1 MSFSNDILKLV
12 PNQSEA
18 VKSLAEQY
26 RKFAKASGE
35 DILGLAETV
44 YLANRELN
52 LRFLEEFYQE
62 VGLDPKGT
70 TARKLKEIGEKLT
83 RFQPYLEKLPNTWTT
98 IYVLAK
104 MDDHE
109 FQRVADFWRLASV
122 RDAESHRGR
131 RSGRETR
138 ERKITPS
145 TSSSI

>member
-1 MSFSNDILKLV
+1 MLIANDIVKLI

-26 RKFAKASGE
+26 RKFAKASSE

-44 YLANRELN
+44 YVANQELN
-52 LRFLEEFYQE
+52 MRYLEEFYRE
-62 VGLDPKGT
+62 VGLDPKSG

-104 MDDHE
+104 MQDQD
-109 FQRVADFWRLASV
+109 FQRVVELESLASF
-122 RDAESHRGR
+122 RNAEGD
-131 RSGRETR
+131 
-138 ERKITPS
+138 
-145 TSSSI
+145 